1 MTASALLKLLVL
13 TNSVLLRSSGKTQGA
28 SADGSLSI
36 TPSAEDLKAELLAHS
51 RKPPQRSGLPSI
63 RTGRL
68 AQRSASDAVT
78 SLPFSPAQPEPQALM
93 AFPPSVSCPPEFWGE
108 VLAEISVAWCSGWL
122 MSTIQTDRLLHG
134 NELALDISR
143 ASRVQHRLLSSHRLQ
158 QSF

>member
-1 MTASALLKLLVL
+1 MTAPALLKPLML
-13 TNSVLLRSSGKTQGA
+13 TIPLLLRSSGKAQGA
-28 SADGSLSI
+28 SADASLSI
-36 TPSAEDLKAELLAHS
+36 TPSAEDLKAELLAHG

-108 VLAEISVAWCSGWL
+108 LLAEAS
-122 MSTIQTDRLLHG
+122 IQLHG
-134 NELALDISR
+134 LLTK
-143 ASRVQHRLLSSHRLQ
+143 LLSQFRPTG
-158 QSF
+158 